1 MHVPAKCTTAK
12 CIVQKSLIK
21 RSRVRKHKI
30 PQFIY
35 PKSLED
41 RLLQTEGY
49 CNREVHSAAYLQCF
63 EDMITD
69 HLAL

>member
-1 MHVPAKCTTAK
+1 MHAKCMTAK
-12 CIVQKSLIK
+12 YTVQKLLTM
-21 RSRVRKHKI
+21 RSRVRKYKI
-30 PQFIY
+30 PQFTY

-49 CNREVHSAAYLQCF
+49 CNTEVHSAASLQCF
-63 EDMITD
+63 EAMLTD

>member
-1 MHVPAKCTTAK
+1 MQNCKMHDCKMHSTK
-12 CIVQKSLIK
+12 IVNSEN
-21 RSRVRKHKI
+21 RVRKHKI
-30 PQFIY
+30 PQVTY

-49 CNREVHSAAYLQCF
+49 CNSKVHSAACLQCF
-63 EDMITD
+63 EAMITD